1 MSRLA
6 SLWRGARSRVAAWRR
21 VASPDARPR
30 GARPGFDALLRAALD
45 ESPTLFRAD
54 ALERSL
60 VAASASDDPNPH
72 E

>member
-1 MSRLA
+1 VA
-6 SLWRGARSRVAAWRR
+6 SLWRRARSRVAAWRR
-21 VASPDARPR
+21 LDLPGVRSR
-30 GARPGFDALLRAALD
+30 GLRPGFDALLRAALD
-45 ESPTLFRAD
+45 ESPALFRAD